1 MKTTRSTL
9 LILAL
14 SAMGIGLVIVMGV
27 RLGRVAQKEIVTRFS
42 QHQLLLAEQ
51 TAASV
56 QSIFDEARRDLL
68 HIKEGGGPNC
78 LANALGAENQEQ
90 IAACRGVTEQSLFS
104 YLQSHPIYAQIRY
117 IDASGQEIVGVD
129 SDGETVRIIPQDQLR
144 SQAEREIFVATKQLD
159 AGEVYVSPLEPA
171 LGHGEVMVGH
181 WTVRLVAPVLDSLGQ
196 RQGIVVLNLLGDEIR
211 GRLAVLG
218 TEEGMDAWV
227 LDETGLE
234 IINVAHPE
242 LKGSN
247 AYEYCQQTGD
257 ETLIALTEDMLAGGR
272 GTGTYLWPE
281 SEGGPPVVKKLMAY
295 APIYPA
301 EGHVWSVGTSVTYD
315 SILAAHRQTRTTL
328 VFLGGSIIAII
339 LAGAVLAARSGY
351 KQAMA
356 EEQAHLSETQR
367 RRGEELDALREI
379 SLAVTAQLGLDEV
392 LQNVVERGCRLLDA
406 RAGGIYLVDETRSD
420 LEFVVSHGYTRDYVG
435 TRLASG
441 EGLCG
446 RVLQSGAPLAVADY
460 NHWEGRSPDWETE
473 TLTAVL
479 GVPLKRG
486 EQVIGVLE
494 FVESGRARGFGEHD
508 VWLATLFANQAAI
521 AIENARLYQAAQ
533 AARESADTLREI
545 SRAVGSTLELDE
557 VLSLVLR
564 QAKRVL
570 TYDTASILLFA
581 GGEPAMAAVSG
592 YEDEK
597 LVRTEVSLRLNDSP
611 ILQAMACDHSPV
623 VIADVREDERWIW
636 VPGAEEVRA
645 WIAVPLLARDEMTG
659 ALMID
664 STQPGFYT
672 EADVIIAQALANQAA
687 VAIENARLYQAEQR
701 GREIAE
707 ALQETARVVNTSL
720 NLEEVLPL
728 ILEQL
733 AQVIE
738 YDSSAVLLLDDDWF
752 KVTAGRGF
760 PDLEAALRISFNADG
775 DNISSAVMHARR
787 PLIIEDVQADP
798 RWRPDPG
805 VTHIHGWIGAPLIAR
820 DRVTGILN
828 VDSCQIGAY
837 SEEDGQ
843 LVFAFAA
850 QAAIAIENARLYEQ
864 AQRRLESLTSLSR
877 ASQAITGS
885 LDVQDVLEQI
895 VGLAGTVVNSD
906 YTSVVLLDKEG
917 QPVLGTGDFRG
928 IPPVAQRIR
937 SNGVA
942 RHVLD
947 SGQPVVL
954 DAISGEGTMSPPLRR
969 SDGEL
974 MEANP
979 DIVAAGI
986 HSFAAVPIQA
996 RGRMLGVLFVH
1007 SRQPRAFHGQ
1017 LPLLTTFANQVAIA
1031 IENARLFEAERR
1043 RRQEAETLRETALAL
1058 TTSLDRNQ
1066 VIERILIKLREVVPY
1081 DSASVQ
1087 LLWDDHLEI
1096 IGGHGFPNLEELVGV
1111 TFDLTDG
1118 DNPNREVMH
1127 TRAPFILEDAP
1138 AVYSEFGREPHAQAA
1153 IYSWLGVPMLVGD
1166 QPVGMIAL
1174 DRHEPGF
1181 YTQEHARLAEAFAA
1195 QAAIAI
1201 ENARLYEEA
1210 KRHLDEAM
1218 LIQEV
1223 MLATASTLDFA
1234 LAFER
1239 TVKALHRVLGI
1250 DRIGFLLPS
1259 EQDDWLAR
1267 HPSLVG
1273 LMESAIQ
1280 IPIEGSL
1287 VGRAYRT
1294 GQPVLVQDVTRESAY
1309 LARAPEVRSELAV
1322 PVRSGDRVVAV
1333 LHAESP
1339 QVGAFSEDEL
1349 RLFITVA
1356 GQLGV
1361 ALDKARLYRELRNH
1375 AEQLEQRVQERTA
1388 QLQAQYA
1395 RQDAVLR
1402 SASDGIVVTD
1412 ARGAILQTN
1421 PVAQAWLA
1429 QTLSPDDA
1437 ARLQEAVRDVAQRAE
1452 EQPETVL
1459 ELTGLD
1465 LELRAAPVLEPGTD
1479 EAATVVAIHDVS
1491 HLKTLDRMKSRFISN
1506 VSHELRTP
1514 VTTIKLYTAL
1524 LQQASPEKWGK
1535 YLETMEREVEQ
1546 LACLVEDILQISH
1559 IDAGWMEI
1567 KPRPTSINELT
1578 ETATVRHQT
1587 LAQDRRLTL
1596 EHRPAE
1602 PGPVALVDPEQ
1613 TMQVLNNLVMNA
1625 IQYTPGGG
1633 QIVVSTG
1640 KQKANGRVWSTVAV
1654 ADTGIGIPEEELP
1667 RIFDRFF
1674 RGEEPR
1680 LMQVPGTGLGL
1691 AIAKSVVE
1699 LHGGRVTVESQVG
1712 EGTTF
1717 TVWLPLA

>member
-1 MKTTRSTL
+1 
-9 LILAL
+9 
-14 SAMGIGLVIVMGV
+14 
-27 RLGRVAQKEIVTRFS
+27 
-42 QHQLLLAEQ
+42 
-51 TAASV
+51 
-56 QSIFDEARRDLL
+56 
-68 HIKEGGGPNC
+68 
-78 LANALGAENQEQ
+78 
-90 IAACRGVTEQSLFS
+90 
-104 YLQSHPIYAQIRY
+104 
-117 IDASGQEIVGVD
+117 
-129 SDGETVRIIPQDQLR
+129 
-144 SQAEREIFVATKQLD
+144 
-159 AGEVYVSPLEPA
+159 
-171 LGHGEVMVGH
+171 
-181 WTVRLVAPVLDSLGQ
+181 
-196 RQGIVVLNLLGDEIR
+196 
-211 GRLAVLG
+211 
-218 TEEGMDAWV
+218 
-227 LDETGLE
+227 
-234 IINVAHPE
+234 
-242 LKGSN
+242 
-247 AYEYCQQTGD
+247 
-257 ETLIALTEDMLAGGR
+257 
-272 GTGTYLWPE
+272 
-281 SEGGPPVVKKLMAY
+281 
-295 APIYPA
+295 
-301 EGHVWSVGTSVTYD
+301 
-315 SILAAHRQTRTTL
+315 
-328 VFLGGSIIAII
+328 
-339 LAGAVLAARSGY
+339 
-351 KQAMA
+351 
-356 EEQAHLSETQR
+356 
-367 RRGEELDALREI
+367 
-379 SLAVTAQLGLDEV
+379 
-392 LQNVVERGCRLLDA
+392 
-406 RAGGIYLVDETRSD
+406 
-420 LEFVVSHGYTRDYVG
+420 
-435 TRLASG
+435 
-441 EGLCG
+441 
-446 RVLQSGAPLAVADY
+446 
-460 NHWEGRSPDWETE
+460 
-473 TLTAVL
+473 
-479 GVPLKRG
+479 
-486 EQVIGVLE
+486 
-494 FVESGRARGFGEHD
+494 
-508 VWLATLFANQAAI
+508 
-521 AIENARLYQAAQ
+521 
-533 AARESADTLREI
+533 
-545 SRAVGSTLELDE
+545 
-557 VLSLVLR
+557 
-564 QAKRVL
+564 
-570 TYDTASILLFA
+570 
-581 GGEPAMAAVSG
+581 
-592 YEDEK
+592 
-597 LVRTEVSLRLNDSP
+597 
-611 ILQAMACDHSPV
+611 LQAMARDHLPV

-636 VPGAEEVRA
+636 VPGTEDIRA
-645 WIAVPLLARDEMTG
+645 WIGVPLLVRDEMIG

-664 STQPGFYT
+664 STQSDFYT
-672 EADVIIAQALANQAA
+672 EADATITQALANQAA

-733 AQVIE
+733 AQVIH
-738 YDSSAVLLLDDDWF
+738 YDSSAVLLLDDDRF
-752 KVTAGRGF
+752 EVTAGRGF
-760 PDLEAALRISFNADG
+760 PDMKGALRISFSADG
-775 DNISSAVMHARR
+775 DNISSAVIRARR
-787 PLIIEDVQADP
+787 PLVIEDIQDDP
-798 RWRPDPG
+798 RWQPIPA
-805 VTHIHGWIGAPLIAR
+805 TAHIHGWIGAPLIVR
-820 DRVTGILN
+820 DRVIGLLN
-828 VDSCQIGAY
+828 VDSRRPGAY

-850 QAAIAIENARLYEQ
+850 QAATAIENARLYEQ

-877 ASQAITGS
+877 ASRAITGS
-885 LDVQDVLEQI
+885 LDVKDVLEQI

-906 YTSVVLLDKEG
+906 HISVVLLDEEG
-917 QPVLGTGDFRG
+917 QPVLGAGDFLAH
-928 IPPVAQRIR
+928 PVAHPVTQRIR
-937 SNGVA
+937 SSGVT

-947 SGQPVVL
+947 SGQPVVV
-954 DAISGEGTMSPPLRR
+954 DDISTEGAMSPPLRR
-969 SDGEL
+969 PDGEL
-974 MEANP
+974 MGVNP

-986 HSFAAVPIQA
+986 CSFAAMPIQA

-1031 IENARLFEAERR
+1031 IENARLFEAEQR

-1118 DNPNREVMH
+1118 DNPNREVMR

-1153 IYSWLGVPMLVGD
+1153 ICSWLGVPMLVGD

-1287 VGRAYRT
+1287 VGQAYRT

-1309 LARAPEVRSELAV
+1309 LAQAPEVRSELAV
-1322 PVRSGDRVVAV
+1322 PVWSGDRVVAV
-1333 LHAESP
+1333 LRAESP

-1437 ARLQEAVRDVAQRAE
+1437 AWLHEAVRDVAQRAE

-1465 LELRAAPVLEPGTD
+1465 LELRAAPILEPGTD

-1578 ETATVRHQT
+1578 ETATVRHLA
-1587 LAQDRRLTL
+1587 LAQNQGLTL

-1613 TMQVLNNLVMNA
+1613 TMHVLNNLVMNA
-1625 IQYTPGGG
+1625 IQYTPEGGRL
-1633 QIVVSTG
+1633 VVSTG
-1640 KQKANGRVWSTVAV
+1640 KQEANGRVWTTVAV

-1691 AIAKSVVE
+1691 AIAKSVVG
-1699 LHGGRVTVESQVG
+1699 LHGGRLTVESQVG